1 MMLEGYIVLLIAH
14 TLLAIASPALLSVR
28 VWHGVRGQEVSA
40 RWLRLTPPLVDGLL
54 ILAGLALGWIIGEH
68 PFGNT
73 WLTAK
78 LLALVAYL
86 GAGQVAL
93 RRART
98 VRGKLSAWLI
108 AVALL
113 VYIFTVAITHD
124 PAVGMR

>member
-1 MMLEGYIVLLIAH
+1 MLEGYIVVLVAH
-14 TLLAIASPALLSVR
+14 MLLAIASPALLSVR
-28 VWHGVRGQEVSA
+28 VWHGVRGQELSA
-40 RWLRLTPPLVDGLL
+40 RWLRVTPPLVDGLL
-54 ILAGLALGWIIGEH
+54 ILAGLALAWIIGEY

-78 LLALVAYL
+78 LLALVAYI

-108 AVALL
+108 ALALL
-113 VYIFTVAITHD
+113 LYIFTVAITRD
-124 PAVGMR
+124 AAVGIR

>member
-1 MMLEGYIVLLIAH
+1 
-14 TLLAIASPALLSVR
+14 
-28 VWHGVRGQEVSA
+28 
-40 RWLRLTPPLVDGLL
+40 
-54 ILAGLALGWIIGEH
+54 
-68 PFGNT
+68 
-73 WLTAK
+73 